1 MCLSTAA
8 NSPPQLDDEVSLSP
22 NPAYRQ
28 VNRIDLQENSA
39 YSTVHTVSPP
49 AAVAQYENFGDRKH
63 GNDELSESTILCV
76 DTHKYLTTYTAVAN
90 SPPQQDEEV
99 PVSAN
104 PAYRQVNRIDL
115 QENSAYSI
123 VHTVS
128 PAAAQYKN
136 IAVDDKLSE
145 STT

>member
-1 MCLSTAA
+1 M
-8 NSPPQLDDEVSLSP
+8 SP

-28 VNRIDLQENSA
+28 VTSIA
-39 YSTVHTVSPP
+39 
-49 AAVAQYENFGDRKH
+49 
-63 GNDELSESTILCV
+63 
-76 DTHKYLTTYTAVAN
+76 
-90 SPPQQDEEV
+90 
-99 PVSAN
+99 
-104 PAYRQVNRIDL
+104 L

-145 STT
+145 STTLSVSVVDKCLSIAAANSLPQYEVPVSPNPACECDHCGHYTEYSGCYNVLLYLQKIHKDQ

>member
-1 MCLSTAA
+1 MYLTTYTAAA
-8 NSPPQLDDEVSLSP
+8 NSPPQQDVEVPVSP

-28 VNRIDLQENSA
+28 VNNI
-39 YSTVHTVSPP
+39 T
-49 AAVAQYENFGDRKH
+49 
-63 GNDELSESTILCV
+63 
-76 DTHKYLTTYTAVAN
+76 
-90 SPPQQDEEV
+90 
-99 PVSAN
+99 
-104 PAYRQVNRIDL
+104 L

-145 STT
+145 STTLSVSVVDKCLSIAAANSLPQDEVPVSPNPAYRQVTSIALQENSAYSIVHTVSPPAVAEYD